1 MMSRL
6 LKTILVMVAFAATTC
21 QAASDGV
28 YTGIQAGM
36 GAAGTSGSVGDGF
49 YGHVLLG
56 DQFNRFFALEVG
68 GTAMPHNTLNKDDW
82 IDRVYYNHIIM
93 AVYTIDAD
101 AKVMLPINNKV
112 NLYLKAGPSMA
123 HTKLSTDNSDDTY
136 QRNIL
141 VANASTG
148 VSVDLSKHISTDLSV
163 GGMRGDDFV
172 SLFAALGLSYHFA

>member
-1 MMSRL
+1 MS
-6 LKTILVMVAFAATTC
+6 KIFKILFILGAFSAMSC

-28 YTGIQAGM
+28 YTGIQAGVT
-36 GAAGTSGSVGDGF
+36 AAGTSGSVGDGF

-56 DQFNRFFALEVG
+56 EQFNRFFALEVG

-82 IDRVYYNHIIM
+82 IDRAYFNHIIM
-93 AVYTIDAD
+93 AAYTVDAD
-101 AKVMLPINNKV
+101 AKVMLPINDKV

-123 HTKLSTDNSDDTY
+123 HTKLSADNSDDTY

-148 VSVDLSKHISTDLSV
+148 VSVDLTKHVSTDLSV
-163 GGMRGDDFV
+163 GGMKGDDFV
-172 SLFAALGLSYHFA
+172 SVFAALGFSYHFV